1 MKSSDAQLKI
11 RGKISNSELI
21 EYSNYTQTQ
30 LVEMLASK
38 EAYRRT
44 IAVKVLSEKYELN
57 DELVRLFL
65 QVLTHEKKLYTKIE
79 LCEALSNGNIQT
91 AKIMVKY
98 LGMIGKNQHKKL
110 PTNGFNKTSYP
121 LPRDIIARALAHM
134 NEDVLSVLLIVLKA
148 NNKIAI
154 REAIDAIGFI
164 CFYKKIHT
172 NSQII
177 NALIQ
182 CFKNYEEDDIIR
194 WKLVRAF
201 ESFTDSTIIKL
212 LIEIKQNDCQLAI
225 RNEAERSLKT
235 INRLIKNK
243 ASLLNE

>member
-11 RGKISNSELI
+11 RGKISNTDLT
-21 EYSNYTQTQ
+21 NYYNHTQIQ

-44 IAVKVLSEKYELN
+44 IAVKILSEKYELN

-65 QVLTHEKKLYTKIE
+65 KVLTQEKKLYTKIE
-79 LCEALSNGNIQT
+79 LCEALSNGNVET

-98 LGMIGKNQHKKL
+98 LGTIGNNQHKQL
-110 PTNGFNKTSYP
+110 PTTGFNKTSYP

-134 NEDVLSVLLIVLKA
+134 NEDVLPVLLIVLKA
-148 NNKIAI
+148 NNIIAI

-164 CFYKKIHT
+164 CFYKKVHT
-172 NSQII
+172 NPLII
-177 NALIQ
+177 DALIQ
-182 CFKNYEEDDIIR
+182 CYKNYEEDDIIR

-201 ESFTDSTIIKL
+201 ESYTDSRIIKL
-212 LIEIKQNDCQLAI
+212 LIEIKQNDCQMAI

-235 INRLIKNK
+235 IIKLCL
-243 ASLLNE
+243 AQF